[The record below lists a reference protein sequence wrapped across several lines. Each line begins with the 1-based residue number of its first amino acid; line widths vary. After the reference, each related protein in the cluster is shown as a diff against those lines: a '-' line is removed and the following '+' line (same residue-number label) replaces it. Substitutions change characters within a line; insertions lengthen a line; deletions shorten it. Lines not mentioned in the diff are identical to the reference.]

1 MAERKRLGDM
11 LLEAGL
17 LTEKQLEEA
26 LKEQVKTGKFLGRIL
41 VERGII
47 DEKELKKILSV
58 QAGIEMIDLKNTVID
73 KNAVNVFPSALA
85 KTYNVIP
92 VKLEKNILTLAVGD
106 TLSLNIQ
113 DDISF
118 ILGYKIKMVLADE
131 DDIKENINV
140 YYGSELET
148 IDDLIK
154 WISQDMSE
162 MEELET
168 IASAT
173 ASGEYATITSLEEI
187 ASLPPVVKLFD
198 LILLQTVR
206 DNASDVHLEPFE
218 NDFRVRYRVDGV
230 LYDMVHPPK
239 GLAFALF
246 CRFKIMASMDI
257 AERRLPQDGR
267 IELSVMGRPVDLR
280 VNTVPTVFGECLAI
294 RVLDRGKTIFDM
306 ENLGLLPSDMD
317 KVEKLIHKPHGIILA
332 TGPTG
337 CGKTTTLY
345 ALLRKLNTPEVKL
358 ITTEDPVEYMLEGA
372 VQVPVK
378 ESIGLTFAACIRS
391 ILRQDP
397 DIILVGEVRDFD
409 TAQMAIQSS
418 LTGHLVLSTLHTND
432 APTTIMRLVDM
443 KVEPFLLASTIE
455 GIIAQRLVRVLCP
468 RCKEEYRPTKQ
479 EIIELGLSDEKVQEM
494 KFYKPV
500 GCPFCRGGYK
510 GRTGIFEIL
519 VPSEQLWRA
528 VLENRPL
535 GEIREIAVN
544 ECKMKTLVEDGI
556 EKINLGITSVEEVM
570 KEVHGYG

>member
-1 MAERKRLGDM
+1 MAERKLLGEM
-11 LLEAGL
+11 LIEAGL
-17 LTEKQLEEA
+17 ITEKQLEDA
-26 LKEQVKTGKFLGRIL
+26 LKEQVKTGRFLGRIL
-41 VERGII
+41 VEKGLV
-47 DEKELKKILSV
+47 DEKELKKVLSI

-73 KNAVNVFPSALA
+73 KNAIGVFPSALA
-85 KTYNVIP
+85 KTYNVLPI
-92 VKLEKNILTLAVGD
+92 KLEKNVLTLAVGD

-131 DDIKENINV
+131 EDIKENINV

-154 WISQDMSE
+154 WISQDMAE

-168 IASAT
+168 IAS

-306 ENLGLLPSDMD
+306 ENLGLLPGDMEI
-317 KVEKLIHKPHGIILA
+317 VEKLIHKPHGIILA

-372 VQVPVK
+372 IQVPVK

-455 GIIAQRLVRVLCP
+455 GIIAQRLVRILCP

-479 EIIELGLSDEKVQEM
+479 EIIELGLTEEKAEQM

-510 GRTGIFEIL
+510 GRTGLFEIL
-519 VPSEQLWRA
+519 IPNEALWRA

>member
-218 NDFRVRYRVDGV
+218 KDFRVRYRVDGV

-556 EKINLGITSVEEVM
+556 EKINLGITSVEEVI

>member
-1 MAERKRLGDM
+1 MPEKKLLGQMLIDEGLITEAELKK
-11 LLEAGL
+11 A
-17 LTEKQLEEA
+17 LEE
-26 LKEQVKTGKFLGRIL
+26 QRKTGHFLGRIL
-41 VERGII
+41 VDLGYVS
-47 DEKELKKILSV
+47 EKDLKRVLSL
-58 QAGIEMIDLKNTVID
+58 QAGVEMIDLKNTPID
-73 KNAVNVFPSALA
+73 QKAVEAFPSALA
-85 KTYNVIP
+85 KTYQVMPI
-92 VKLEKNILTLAVGD
+92 KLERNALTLAVGD

-118 ILGYKIKMVLADE
+118 ILGYKTKMVLADE
-131 DDIKENINV
+131 EDIKEAIET
-140 YYGSELET
+140 YYGKEMET

-154 WISQDMSE
+154 WLSQDIEE
-162 MEELET
+162 MEELEA
-168 IASAT
+168 IASQ
-173 ASGEYATITSLEEI
+173 GEYATITSLEEI

-218 NDFRVRYRVDGV
+218 DDFRVRYRVDGV

-246 CRFKIMASMDI
+246 CRFKIMAGMDI

-267 IELSVMGRPVDLR
+267 IELSVMGRGVDLR

-294 RVLDRGKTIFDM
+294 RVLDRGKTIFEL
-306 ENLGLLPSDMD
+306 ENLGLLPEDMEI
-317 KVEKLIHKPHGIILA
+317 VEKMIRKPHGIILA

-345 ALLRKLNTPEVKL
+345 AILRKLNTPEVKV
-358 ITTEDPVEYMLEGA
+358 ITTEDPVEYMLDGA
-372 VQVPVK
+372 IQVPIK
-378 ESIGLTFAACIRS
+378 ENIGLNFARCLRH

-397 DIILVGEVRDFD
+397 DIILVGEVRDFE

-432 APTTIMRLVDM
+432 APTTIMRLIDM

-455 GIIAQRLVRVLCP
+455 GVIAQRLIRVLCP
-468 RCKEEYRPTKQ
+468 KCKEEYRPSKA
-479 EIIELGLSDEKVQEM
+479 ELLEVGLTEEKAKNM
-494 KFYKPV
+494 KFYRAK

-519 VPSEQLWRA
+519 VPNEAFWKA
-528 VLENRPL
+528 VGEGKSL
-535 GEIREIAVN
+535 GEIREIAIK
-544 ECKMKTLVEDGI
+544 ECGMRTLLDDGLR
-556 EKINLGITSVEEVM
+556 KINEGITTIEEVA

>member
-1 MAERKRLGDM
+1 MARKLLGE
-11 LLEAGL
+11 LLIEQGL
-17 LTEKQLEEA
+17 ITEQQLKIALAKQRE
-26 LKEQVKTGKFLGRIL
+26 TGHFLGRIL
-41 VERGII
+41 VDLGYVS
-47 DEKELKKILSV
+47 EKDLKRALSI

-73 KNAVNVFPSALA
+73 KKAIEVFPSALA
-85 KTYNVIP
+85 KTYNVVP
-92 VKLEKNILTLAVGD
+92 VKLEKDTLTLAVPD

-131 DDIKENINV
+131 NDIKEAIET
-140 YYGSELET
+140 YYGKEMET

-154 WISQDMSE
+154 WLAQDIEE
-162 MEELET
+162 MEELEA
-168 IASAT
+168 IAGQ
-173 ASGEYATITSLEEI
+173 GEYATITSLEEI

-218 NDFRVRYRVDGV
+218 DDFRVRYRVDGV
-230 LYDMVHPPK
+230 LYDLVHPPK

-246 CRFKIMASMDI
+246 CRFKIMAGMDI

-267 IELSVMGRPVDLR
+267 IELSVMGRAVDLR

-294 RVLDRGKTIFDM
+294 RVLDRGKTIFEL
-306 ENLGLLPSDMD
+306 ENLGLLPEDME
-317 KVEKLIHKPHGIILA
+317 KVEKMMRKPHGIILA

-345 ALLRKLNTPEVKL
+345 AILRKLNTPDVKV
-358 ITTEDPVEYMLEGA
+358 ITTEDPVEYMLDGA
-372 VQVPVK
+372 IQVPIK
-378 ESIGLTFAACIRS
+378 EHIGLTFAKCLRS

-432 APTTIMRLVDM
+432 APTTIMRLIDM
-443 KVEPFLLASTIE
+443 NVEPFLLASTIE

-468 RCKEEYRPTKQ
+468 RCRKEYRPTKAELL
-479 EIIELGLSDEKVQEM
+479 EIGLTEERAENL

-519 VPSEQLWRA
+519 VPNEKLWQA
-528 VLENRPL
+528 VYERRPL
-535 GEIREIAVN
+535 GEIREVAIK
-544 ECKMKTLVEDGI
+544 ECNMKPMVEDGI
-556 EKINLGITSVEEVM
+556 QKINMGITTIEEVAR
-570 KEVHGYG
+570 EVHGY

>member
-1 MAERKRLGDM
+1 MAEKKLLGEM
-11 LLEAGL
+11 LIEAGL
-17 LTEKQLEEA
+17 ITEKELDDA
-26 LKEQVKTGKFLGRIL
+26 LKEQMKSGNFLGRIL
-41 VERGII
+41 VEKGYVQ
-47 DEKELKKILSV
+47 EKDLKKILSV
-58 QAGIEMIDLKNTVID
+58 QSGIEIIDLKNIAID
-73 KNAVNVFPSALA
+73 KNAIKIFPSALA
-85 KTYNVIP
+85 KTYTVLPI
-92 VKLEKNILTLAVGD
+92 KLEKNVLTLAVGD
-106 TLSLNIQ
+106 PLRLNIQ

-131 DDIKENINV
+131 EDIKENINA
-140 YYGSELET
+140 YYGSEIET

-154 WISQDMSE
+154 WISHDISE

-168 IASAT
+168 LASGQ
-173 ASGEYATITSLEEI
+173 GEYATITSLEEI
-187 ASLPPVVKLFD
+187 AALPPVVKLFD

-206 DNASDVHLEPFE
+206 DNASDLHLEPFE

-280 VNTVPTVFGECLAI
+280 VNTVPTVFGECLAV

-306 ENLGLLPSDMD
+306 ENLGLLKKDID
-317 KVEKLIHKPHGIILA
+317 TINNLIHKPHGILLA

-337 CGKTTTLY
+337 SGKTTTLF
-345 ALLRKLNTPEVKL
+345 ALLRELNTPEIKL
-358 ITTEDPVEYMLEGA
+358 ITTEDPVEYMLDGA
-372 VQVPVK
+372 IQVSIK
-378 ESIGLTFAACIRS
+378 ENIGLTFAACIRS

-409 TAQMAIQSS
+409 TAQMAIQSA

-443 KVEPFLLASTIE
+443 NVEPFLLASTIE

-468 RCKEEYRPTKQ
+468 RCKQQYQPTKQ
-479 EIIELGLSDEKVQEM
+479 EILELNIPKEKLEQM
-494 KFYKPV
+494 KFYKAV

-510 GRTGIFEIL
+510 GRVALFELLI
-519 VPSEQLWRA
+519 PNENLWR
-528 VLENRPL
+528 
-535 GEIREIAVN
+535 
-544 ECKMKTLVEDGI
+544 C
-556 EKINLGITSVEEVM
+556 
-570 KEVHGYG
+570 

>member
-1 MAERKRLGDM
+1 MAERKLLGEM
-11 LLEAGL
+11 LIEAGL
-17 LTEKQLEEA
+17 ITEKELDEA
-26 LKEQVKTGKFLGRIL
+26 LKEQAKSGGFLGRIL
-41 VERGII
+41 VEKGYVS
-47 DEKELKKILSV
+47 EKDLKKILST
-58 QAGIEMIDLKNTVID
+58 QSGIEMIDLKNTPID
-73 KNAVNVFPSALA
+73 KNAISAFPSALA
-85 KTYNVIP
+85 KTYNVLPI
-92 VKLEKNILTLAVGD
+92 KLDKNLLTLAVGD

-131 DDIKENINV
+131 EDIKENINV
-140 YYGSELET
+140 YYGSEMET

-168 IASAT
+168 LASGH
-173 ASGEYATITSLEEI
+173 GEYATITSLEEI

-239 GLAFALF
+239 GLSFALF

-306 ENLGLLPSDMD
+306 ENLGLLKEDMGI
-317 KVEKLIHKPHGIILA
+317 VENLIHRPHGIILA

-345 ALLRKLNTPEVKL
+345 ALL
-358 ITTEDPVEYMLEGA
+358 
-372 VQVPVK
+372 
-378 ESIGLTFAACIRS
+378 
-391 ILRQDP
+391 
-397 DIILVGEVRDFD
+397 
-409 TAQMAIQSS
+409 
-418 LTGHLVLSTLHTND
+418 
-432 APTTIMRLVDM
+432 
-443 KVEPFLLASTIE
+443 
-455 GIIAQRLVRVLCP
+455 
-468 RCKEEYRPTKQ
+468 
-479 EIIELGLSDEKVQEM
+479 
-494 KFYKPV
+494 
-500 GCPFCRGGYK
+500 
-510 GRTGIFEIL
+510 
-519 VPSEQLWRA
+519 
-528 VLENRPL
+528 
-535 GEIREIAVN
+535 
-544 ECKMKTLVEDGI
+544 
-556 EKINLGITSVEEVM
+556 
-570 KEVHGYG
+570 

>member
-168 IASAT
+168 IAS

>member
-1 MAERKRLGDM
+1 MAEKKLLGEM
-11 LLEAGL
+11 LIEAGL
-17 LTEKQLEEA
+17 LTEKELEDA
-26 LKEQVKTGKFLGRIL
+26 LKEQIKSGRFLGRIL
-41 VERGII
+41 VEKGYVS
-47 DEKELKKILSV
+47 EKDLKKVLSM

-73 KNAVNVFPSALA
+73 KNAINVFPSALA
-85 KTYNVIP
+85 KTYTVLPI
-92 VKLEKNILTLAVGD
+92 KLEKNVLTLAVGD

-131 DDIKENINV
+131 EDIKENINV
-140 YYGSELET
+140 YYGSEIET

-168 IASAT
+168 IASAQ
-173 ASGEYATITSLEEI
+173 GEYATITSLEEI

-206 DNASDVHLEPFE
+206 DNASDIHLEPFE

-239 GLAFALF
+239 GLSFALF

-294 RVLDRGKTIFDM
+294 RVLDRGKTVFDM
-306 ENLGLLPSDMD
+306 ENLGLLKEDMTV
-317 KVEKLIHKPHGIILA
+317 VEKLIHKPHGIIIA

-358 ITTEDPVEYMLEGA
+358 ITTEDPVEYMLDGA
-372 VQVPVK
+372 IQVPIK

-432 APTTIMRLVDM
+432 APTTIMRLIDM
-443 KVEPFLLASTIE
+443 KIEPFLLASTIE

-479 EIIELGLSDEKVQEM
+479 EIIQLGISDEQVEQM
-494 KFYKPV
+494 KFYKPT

-519 VPSEQLWRA
+519 VPNENLWRS
-528 VLENRPL
+528 VLEKKPL
-535 GEIREIAVN
+535 GEIRHIAIE
-544 ECKMKTLVEDGI
+544 ECKMKTLVQDGI
-556 EKINLGITSVEEVM
+556 EKIHLGITSVEEVM

>member
-1 MAERKRLGDM
+1 MAERKLLGQM
-11 LLEAGL
+11 LIEEGL
-17 LTEKQLEEA
+17 ITEQELKIALQKQRE
-26 LKEQVKTGKFLGRIL
+26 TGHFLGRIL
-41 VERGII
+41 VDLGFVN
-47 DEKELKKILSV
+47 EKDLKRVLSL
-58 QAGIEMIDLKNTVID
+58 QAGVEMIDLKNAVID
-73 KNAVNVFPSALA
+73 RKAVEAFPSALA
-85 KTYNVIP
+85 KTYNVMPI
-92 VKLEKNILTLAVGD
+92 KLERDTLTLAVGD

-131 DDIKENINV
+131 EDIKEAIET
-140 YYGSELET
+140 YYGKEIET

-154 WISQDMSE
+154 WLAQDVEE
-162 MEELET
+162 MEELEA
-168 IASAT
+168 IASQ
-173 ASGEYATITSLEEI
+173 GEYATITSLEEI

-218 NDFRVRYRVDGV
+218 DDFRVRYRVDGV
-230 LYDMVHPPK
+230 LYDLVHPPK

-246 CRFKIMASMDI
+246 CRFKIMAGMDI

-267 IELSVMGRPVDLR
+267 IELSVMGRAVDLR

-294 RVLDRGKTIFDM
+294 RVLDRGKTIFEL
-306 ENLGLLPSDMD
+306 ENLGLLPEDMA
-317 KVEKLIHKPHGIILA
+317 KVEKIIRKPHGIILA

-345 ALLRKLNTPEVKL
+345 AILRKLNTPDVKV
-358 ITTEDPVEYMLEGA
+358 ITTEDPVEYMLDGA
-372 VQVPVK
+372 IQVPIK
-378 ESIGLTFAACIRS
+378 ENIGLTFAKCLRS

-397 DIILVGEVRDFD
+397 DIILVGEVRDFE

-432 APTTIMRLVDM
+432 APTTIMRLIDM
-443 KVEPFLLASTIE
+443 NVEPFLLASTIE
-455 GIIAQRLVRVLCP
+455 GVIAQRLVRVLCP

-479 EIIELGLSDEKVQEM
+479 ELLEVFLTPERAEKM
-494 KFYKPV
+494 KFYRPK

-519 VPSEQLWRA
+519 LPTENFWKA
-528 VLENRPL
+528 VMEKRPL
-535 GEIREIAVN
+535 GEIREIAVKD
-544 ECKMKTLVEDGI
+544 CKMKTMLEDGLQ
-556 EKINLGITSVEEVM
+556 KINEGITTIEEVA
-570 KEVHGYG
+570 KEVHGY

>member
-1 MAERKRLGDM
+1 MAERKLLGEM
-11 LLEAGL
+11 LIEAGL
-17 LTEKQLEEA
+17 ITEKELDEA
-26 LKEQVKTGKFLGRIL
+26 LKEQAKSGGFLGRIL
-41 VERGII
+41 VEKGYVS
-47 DEKELKKILSV
+47 EKDLKKILST
-58 QAGIEMIDLKNTVID
+58 QSGIEMIDLKNTPID
-73 KNAVNVFPSALA
+73 KNAISAFPSALA
-85 KTYNVIP
+85 KTYNVLPI
-92 VKLEKNILTLAVGD
+92 KLDKNLLTLAVGD

-131 DDIKENINV
+131 EDIKENINV
-140 YYGSELET
+140 YYGSEMET

-168 IASAT
+168 LASGH
-173 ASGEYATITSLEEI
+173 GEYATITSLEEI

-218 NDFRVRYRVDGV
+218 KDFRVRYRVDGV

-239 GLAFALF
+239 GLSFALF

-306 ENLGLLPSDMD
+306 ENLGLLKEEMD
-317 KVEKLIHKPHGIILA
+317 IVENLIHRPHGIILA

-358 ITTEDPVEYMLEGA
+358 ITTEDPVEYMLDGA

-397 DIILVGEVRDFD
+397 DIILVGEIRDFD

-443 KVEPFLLASTIE
+443 KVEPFLLASTIG
-455 GIIAQRLVRVLCP
+455 GII
-468 RCKEEYRPTKQ
+468 
-479 EIIELGLSDEKVQEM
+479 
-494 KFYKPV
+494 
-500 GCPFCRGGYK
+500 
-510 GRTGIFEIL
+510 
-519 VPSEQLWRA
+519 
-528 VLENRPL
+528 
-535 GEIREIAVN
+535 
-544 ECKMKTLVEDGI
+544 
-556 EKINLGITSVEEVM
+556 
-570 KEVHGYG
+570 

>member
-1 MAERKRLGDM
+1 MAERKLLGQM
-11 LLEAGL
+11 LIEAGL
-17 LTEKQLEEA
+17 ITEKQLEEA
-26 LKEQVKTGKFLGRIL
+26 LKEQVKTGRFLGRIL
-41 VERGII
+41 VDKGYI
-47 DEKELKKILSV
+47 DEKELKRILSM

-73 KNAVNVFPSALA
+73 KNAINVFPSALA
-85 KTYNVIP
+85 KTYTVLPI
-92 VKLEKNILTLAVGD
+92 KLEKNVLTLAVGD

-131 DDIKENINV
+131 EDIKENINV
-140 YYGSELET
+140 YYGSEIET

-168 IASAT
+168 IASA
-173 ASGEYATITSLEEI
+173 SGEYATITSLEEI
-187 ASLPPVVKLFD
+187 ATLPPVVKLFD

-246 CRFKIMASMDI
+246 CRFKSMASMDI

-306 ENLGLLPSDMD
+306 ENLGLLPRDMEI
-317 KVEKLIHKPHGIILA
+317 VEKLIHKPHGIILA

-443 KVEPFLLASTIE
+443 KVESFLLASTIE

-468 RCKEEYRPTKQ
+468 RCKQEYRPTKQ
-479 EIIELGLSDEKVQEM
+479 EIIELGLSDEQVEKM

-519 VPSEQLWRA
+519 IPNENLWRA

-535 GEIREIAVN
+535 DEIREIAVK